1 MTSEEYIFDSIRSP
15 RGKRKNGSLNEVT
28 PTDLLSKLMISLSD
42 RHNLDTSLID
52 DVVIGCVMP
61 VGDQGANIG

>member
-1 MTSEEYIFDSIRSP
+1 MTSEAYIFDSIRSP